1 MAELEK
7 ALAYLK
13 EPQDKNRM
21 LLNFHLAIVEAA
33 ARRHGLEPHDLQE
46 LLITALSSKYS
57 LLVKYKMVKCLI
69 PSSVVLGST
78 PAIIISWMC
87 TLSSTNHVQAWL
99 LRWLVMVFDLIEEKE
114 TLHLLYGM
122 IFNFVRYEKLS
133 SFACHLL
140 YLLTRREDVKLFRVQ
155 LLLSIHTKMG
165 LKDSPAPHF
174 LGLLSLFKAY
184 CPTLMSLS
192 LPTRSRQYFRSE
204 DKNWIASL
212 KLVQNKNK
220 TTAAH
225 SDFSTAGLYGSPP
238 AQKAVGRK
246 RTRTGVI
253 PNLASSEL
261 TSTNRYQMDD
271 GTSADNAPTSC
282 LLIRTLPDLLNNIH
296 NLEFPAQMASV
307 LSSPIL
313 ISFLSC
319 AMDPVSQNRIDFW
332 LSNTLEEEFLYCEEE
347 DTEDT
352 LQRKAAFLNRIVHT
366 QEMLKEGFSSVSYFL
381 TSWLSV
387 WDGETLQPQTLKLL
401 TRLNLQDSSELL
413 ECFLKPL
420 TLTFI
425 SSCVYF
431 KCAIIE
437 SLHRLL
443 INLLMVKQTQAETEV
458 NAVGPMEQPTLANGE
473 FNTRHAIHQ
482 LVNFINELATA
493 ALQQEMYN
501 CLLMHCILDFYQTV
515 VKVYSIGNLPVVLVA
530 PQAVVYS
537 AFLSTDHSTLD
548 RLCQL
553 LCSYREVIT
562 ELKTVKSLTRQ
573 DFIWKKE
580 SIKAYNEYVTCII
593 SCLWKSCAFS
603 GDSTFGR
610 FVNKSHFEDEPSYIG
625 EPGHNSGY
633 SLIYHPA
640 LLGMALRFITQNEM
654 LVDPSALIQRLHKIK
669 GAAWENYVDFLCT
682 LYMKGLKNLIQCS
695 VKREGHIWPSGAQ

>member
-1 MAELEK
+1 PCP
-7 ALAYLK
+7 
-13 EPQDKNRM
+13 EPEDKNRV
-21 LLNFHLAIVEAA
+21 LQNFHLTIVEAA
-33 ARRHGLEPHDLQE
+33 ARRHGLDPHDLQE
-46 LLITALSSKYS
+46 LLIMALSSKFS
-57 LLVKYKMVKCLI
+57 LAVKLKMVKCLI

-87 TLSSTNHVQAWL
+87 TLSSTNNVQAWL

-122 IFNFVRYEKLS
+122 IFNYVRYEKLS
-133 SFACHLL
+133 SYACHLL

-155 LLLSIHTKMG
+155 LLLSIHTKLG

-174 LGLLSLFKAY
+174 MGLLSLFKAY

-192 LPTRSRQYFRSE
+192 LPTRSRKYFRSE

-220 TTAAH
+220 TTATH
-225 SDFSTAGLYGSPP
+225 TDFPTAGLYSSPP

-246 RTRTGVI
+246 RTRTGAI
-253 PNLASSEL
+253 PDLASSEL

-307 LSSPIL
+307 LSSDIL

-332 LSNTLEEEFLYCEEE
+332 LSNTLEEGCRGHKANSYEEA
-347 DTEDT
+347 
-352 LQRKAAFLNRIVHT
+352 LHKAEFLNRIVHT

-387 WDGETLQPQTLKLL
+387 WDGETLRPQTLKLL
-401 TRLNLQDSSELL
+401 TRLNLQDSSGMKNGL
-413 ECFLKPL
+413 FHPL

-443 INLLMVKQTQAETEV
+443 INLLMAKQTQAETEV
-458 NAVGPMEQPTLANGE
+458 NAVGLTEQPTFLTLQGQW
-473 FNTRHAIHQ
+473 HAIHQ
-482 LVNFINELATA
+482 LVNFISELATA
-493 ALQQEMYN
+493 ALQQEMSN

-515 VKVYSIGNLPVVLVA
+515 AKVYNIGNLPVVLVA
-530 PQAVVYS
+530 PQSVVYP
-537 AFLSTDHSTLD
+537 AFLSADHSTLD
-548 RLCQL
+548 RLCHL
-553 LCSYREVIT
+553 LCSYRKVIT

-580 SIKAYNEYVTCII
+580 SIKAYNEYVMCII

-610 FVNKSHFEDEPSYIG
+610 FVNKRHFEGEPSYIG
-625 EPGHNSGY
+625 EPGHNCGY

-640 LLGMALRFITQNEM
+640 LLGMALRFIAQG
-654 LVDPSALIQRLHKIK
+654 V
-669 GAAWENYVDFLCT
+669 AWENYVDFLCT
-682 LYMKGLKNLIQCS
+682 LYMKGLKNLIQYS